1 MSSEL
6 DKRLDLD
13 LDTVLE
19 SPKLRLQLSPA
30 ELDKQLLD
38 FYNDVIQGTSGD
50 LLRVISGGKNVGM
63 QNLYMKMQAQREL
76 RRKRKG
82 LAYDESAFFM
92 PPPPSSQDDADDDD
106 ITTSEQERTPTESV
120 SMALRRNLPLKRDV
134 SLSSKKTTPKNE
146 STTKMSM
153 MSMPLPIAK
162 LPKRQWTGSPLI

>member
-38 FYNDVIQGTSGD
+38 FYNDIIQGTSGD
-50 LLRVISGGKNVGM
+50 LLRVMTGGKNVGM

-92 PPPPSSQDDADDDD
+92 PPPPQEDADDDV
-106 ITTSEQERTPTESV
+106 TTSEQERTPTESV

-153 MSMPLPIAK
+153 SMPLPTAK